1 MIPATFKTMRTNLG
15 GPTAESIEERSK
27 TDVSK
32 GYRQATMEI
41 HDLTTVIL
49 AIVVAIAGIVAGYIA
64 GGRRSVR
71 ALLKKQ
77 QEEGQSA
84 LLKASEDAKQI
95 LNNAETEKTAILVN
109 ADNDAQRRISE
120 AETKISRRRRDLS
133 DEDERIQRRRKD
145 LDNRMERLEQRD
157 QQLNKR
163 QSRLDRKENELKKSE
178 AVMLERLEVI
188 AQMTIDEARQQLLD
202 SIELDARN
210 DMARIIRQV
219 EAEARETADQR
230 ARSLIAMA
238 IQRLASEQV
247 NEISVSVVH
256 LPSDDMKGRIIGRNG
271 RNIRSFE
278 LATGVDVVVDDS
290 PESVTISSFDPVRRE
305 VAKRTMAKLVVDG
318 RIHPAR
324 IEKLV
329 EDTRAEVEQI
339 VREEGERAAYETGIH
354 GLHAEVLK
362 LLGQLKFRTSYGQ
375 NQHAHAIE
383 TAHIA
388 GMIAMEL
395 GADVNIAK
403 AGGLLHDIGK
413 AIDHSVEGTHALIGA
428 EFVNR
433 YGGKDSVVNCIAAHH
448 HEVEKECVEAFI
460 VEAADAISGARP
472 GARRESLDSY
482 IRRVKQLEEIADSFD
497 GVDQSYALQAGREV
511 RIIVRPEVVDDY
523 ASIQLA
529 RDIAKRIESDMQYPG
544 QIKVHVIRETRRV
557 EYAK

>member
-1 MIPATFKTMRTNLG
+1 MDIIGIAV
-15 GPTAESIEERSK
+15 A
-27 TDVSK
+27 VV
-32 GYRQATMEI
+32 A
-41 HDLTTVIL
+41 
-49 AIVVAIAGIVAGYIA
+49 AIVGLGAGYA
-64 GGRRSVR
+64 FGSRRSVN
-71 ALLKKQ
+71 ALLKQQ

-84 LLKASEDAKQI
+84 LIKASEDAKEV
-95 LNNAETEKTAILVN
+95 LKTADTEKTKIISKAE
-109 ADNDAQRRISE
+109 NDARQRISE
-120 AETKISRRRRDLS
+120 ADAKIARRRRDLD
-133 DEDERIQRRRKD
+133 DEDERVRRRRNE
-145 LDNRMERLEQRD
+145 LDKRMERLEQRD
-157 QQLNKR
+157 QQMNKR
-163 QSRLDRKENELKKSE
+163 QSRLDRKENELDKSE
-178 AVMLERLEVI
+178 AVMIEKLEVI
-188 AQMTIDEARQQLLD
+188 AQMTVEEARQQLLD

-219 EAEARETADQR
+219 EAEARETADAR

-290 PESVTISSFDPVRRE
+290 PESVTISSFDPIRRE

-354 GLHAEVLK
+354 GLHAEVLN
-362 LLGQLKFRTSYGQ
+362 LLGTLKFRTSYGQ
-375 NQHAHAIE
+375 NQHSHAIE

-413 AIDHSVEGTHALIGA
+413 AIDHNVEGTHAQIGA
-428 EFVNR
+428 EFVKR
-433 YGGKDSVVNCIAAHH
+433 YGGKDPVVNCIAAHH

-482 IRRVKQLEEIADSFD
+482 IRRVKQLEEIANGFD
-497 GVDQSYALQAGREV
+497 GVEQSYALQAGREI

-523 ASIQLA
+523 SSIQLA
-529 RDIAKRIESDMQYPG
+529 RDIAKQIEGDMQYPG

>member
-1 MIPATFKTMRTNLG
+1 
-15 GPTAESIEERSK
+15 
-27 TDVSK
+27 
-32 GYRQATMEI
+32 METI
-41 HDLTTVIL
+41 IL
-49 AIVVAIAGIVAGYIA
+49 AVVTAIVGLGVGAALGVWR
-64 GGRRSVR
+64 GRGS
-71 ALLKKQ
+71 LLKRQ

-84 LLKASEDAKQI
+84 LLKASSQAQEMLK
-95 LNNAETEKTAILVN
+95 NAEIEKTQIIAK
-109 ADNDAQRRISE
+109 AEHEARQRLSE
-120 AETKISRRRRDLS
+120 AEAKILYRRRDI
-133 DEDERIQRRRKD
+133 DDQDERIQRRRKE
-145 LDNRMERLEQRD
+145 LDRRQERLEQRE
-157 QQLNKR
+157 QKLNKR
-163 QSRLDRKENELKKSE
+163 QSRLDKRENDLSKSE
-178 AVMLERLEVI
+178 AQIIEKLQGI
-188 AQMTIDEARQQLLD
+188 AQMTVAEARQELLD

-219 EAEARETADQR
+219 EGEARETADRR

-238 IQRLASEQV
+238 IQRLASEHV
-247 NEISVSVVH
+247 SEISVSVVP

-305 VAKRTMAKLVVDG
+305 VAKRTMSKLVKDG

-329 EDTRAEVEQI
+329 KDSHAEVEQV

-354 GLHAEVLK
+354 GLHIEVLK
-362 LLGQLKFRTSYGQ
+362 LLGQLKFRSSYGQ

-395 GADVNIAK
+395 GADIDIAK
-403 AGGLLHDIGK
+403 MGGLLHDIGK
-413 AIDHSVEGTHALIGA
+413 AIDHHVEGTHAIIGA
-428 EFVNR
+428 DFVKR
-433 YGGKDSVVNCIAAHH
+433 YGVSDAVVNCIAAHH

-482 IRRVKQLEEIADSFD
+482 IRRVKQLEEIANGFE
-497 GVDQSYALQAGREV
+497 GVEQSYALQAGREV

-523 ASIQLA
+523 LAIQLA
-529 RDIAKRIESDMQYPG
+529 RDIAKQIESDMQYPG
-544 QIKVHVIRETRRV
+544 QIKVHVIRETRQV

>member
-1 MIPATFKTMRTNLG
+1 MDIIGIAV
-15 GPTAESIEERSK
+15 A
-27 TDVSK
+27 
-32 GYRQATMEI
+32 
-41 HDLTTVIL
+41 
-49 AIVVAIAGIVAGYIA
+49 VVGIIAGIGAGYVL
-64 GGRRSVR
+64 GSRRSVN
-71 ALLKKQ
+71 ALLKQQ

-84 LLKASEDAKQI
+84 LLKASEDAKEV
-95 LNNAETEKTAILVN
+95 LKTAETEKTRIVSKAES
-109 ADNDAQRRISE
+109 DARQRISE
-120 AETKISRRRRDLS
+120 ADAKIARRRRDMD
-133 DEDERIQRRRKD
+133 DEDERIRRRRSE
-145 LDNRMERLEQRD
+145 LDKRMERLEQRD
-157 QQLNKR
+157 QQFNKR
-163 QSRLDRKENELKKSE
+163 QSRLDRKENELQKSE
-178 AVMLERLEVI
+178 AVMIEKLEVI
-188 AQMTIDEARQQLLD
+188 AQMTVDEARQQLLD

-219 EAEARETADQR
+219 EAEARETADAR

-247 NEISVSVVH
+247 NEVSVSVVH

-354 GLHAEVLK
+354 GLHAEVLN
-362 LLGQLKFRTSYGQ
+362 LLGTLKFRTSYGQ
-375 NQHAHAIE
+375 NQHMHAIE

-413 AIDHSVEGTHALIGA
+413 AIDHNVEGTHAQIGA
-428 EFVNR
+428 DFVKR
-433 YGGKDSVVNCIAAHH
+433 YGGKDAVVNCIAAHH
-448 HEVEKECVEAFI
+448 HEVEKDCVEAFI

-482 IRRVKQLEEIADSFD
+482 IKRVKQLEEIANGFD
-497 GVDQSYALQAGREV
+497 GVEQSYALQAGREI

-523 ASIQLA
+523 SSIQLA
-529 RDIAKRIESDMQYPG
+529 RDIAKQIEGDMQYPG

>member
-1 MIPATFKTMRTNLG
+1 
-15 GPTAESIEERSK
+15 
-27 TDVSK
+27 
-32 GYRQATMEI
+32 MEI
-41 HDLTTVIL
+41 NDLTTIL
-49 AIVVAIAGIVAGYIA
+49 LAVVVAIVGIGAGYVI
-64 GGRRSVR
+64 GGRRSVA
-71 ALLKKQ
+71 ALLKRQ

-84 LLKASEDAKQI
+84 LIKASDDAKQLLNKAEAEKATI
-95 LNNAETEKTAILVN
+95 LAE
-109 ADNDAQRRISE
+109 ADSDAQRRISE
-120 AETKISRRRRDLS
+120 AESKISRRHRDLN

-157 QQLNKR
+157 QQQNKR
-163 QSRLDRKENELKKSE
+163 QSRLDRKENDLQKSE
-178 AVMLERLEVI
+178 AGIIERLEVI

-339 VREEGERAAYETGIH
+339 VREEGERAAYETGMH

-362 LLGQLKFRTSYGQ
+362 LLGTLKFRTS
-375 NQHAHAIE
+375 
-383 TAHIA
+383 
-388 GMIAMEL
+388 
-395 GADVNIAK
+395 
-403 AGGLLHDIGK
+403 
-413 AIDHSVEGTHALIGA
+413 
-428 EFVNR
+428 
-433 YGGKDSVVNCIAAHH
+433 
-448 HEVEKECVEAFI
+448 
-460 VEAADAISGARP
+460 
-472 GARRESLDSY
+472 
-482 IRRVKQLEEIADSFD
+482 
-497 GVDQSYALQAGREV
+497 
-511 RIIVRPEVVDDY
+511 
-523 ASIQLA
+523 
-529 RDIAKRIESDMQYPG
+529 
-544 QIKVHVIRETRRV
+544 
-557 EYAK
+557 

>member
-1 MIPATFKTMRTNLG
+1 MDIIGIA
-15 GPTAESIEERSK
+15 
-27 TDVSK
+27 V
-32 GYRQATMEI
+32 
-41 HDLTTVIL
+41 
-49 AIVVAIAGIVAGYIA
+49 AIVAAIAGIGAGYA
-64 GGRRSVR
+64 YGSRRSVN

-84 LLKASEDAKQI
+84 LLQASEDAKEVLQ
-95 LNNAETEKTAILVN
+95 NAETEKARIISK
-109 ADNDAQRRISE
+109 AESDARQRISE
-120 AETKISRRRRDLS
+120 ADAKIARRRRDMD
-133 DEDERIQRRRKD
+133 DEDERIRRRRNE
-145 LDNRMERLEQRD
+145 LDKRMERLEQRD
-157 QQLNKR
+157 QQLSKR
-163 QSRLDRKENELKKSE
+163 QSRLDKKENELHKSE
-178 AVMLERLEVI
+178 AVMIERLEVI
-188 AQMTIDEARQQLLD
+188 AQMTVEEARQQLLD

-219 EAEARETADQR
+219 EAEARETADAR

-329 EDTRAEVEQI
+329 EDTRTEVEQI

-354 GLHAEVLK
+354 GLHAEVLN
-362 LLGQLKFRTSYGQ
+362 LLGTLKFRTSYGQ
-375 NQHAHAIE
+375 NQHMHAIE

-395 GADVNIAK
+395 GANVNIAK

-413 AIDHSVEGTHALIGA
+413 AIDHNVEGTHAQIGA
-428 EFVNR
+428 EFVKR
-433 YGGKDSVVNCIAAHH
+433 YGGKDAVVNCIAAHH

-482 IRRVKQLEEIADSFD
+482 IRRVKQLEEIANGFD
-497 GVDQSYALQAGREV
+497 GVEQSYALQAGREI

-523 ASIQLA
+523 SSIQLA
-529 RDIAKRIESDMQYPG
+529 RDIAKQIEGDMQYPG

>member
-1 MIPATFKTMRTNLG
+1 MDIIGIAV
-15 GPTAESIEERSK
+15 A
-27 TDVSK
+27 VV
-32 GYRQATMEI
+32 A
-41 HDLTTVIL
+41 
-49 AIVVAIAGIVAGYIA
+49 AIVGLGAGYA
-64 GGRRSVR
+64 FGSRRSVN
-71 ALLKKQ
+71 ALLKQQ

-84 LLKASEDAKQI
+84 LIKASEDAKEV
-95 LNNAETEKTAILVN
+95 LKTADTEKTKIISIAES
-109 ADNDAQRRISE
+109 DARQRISE
-120 AETKISRRRRDLS
+120 ADAKIARRRRDLD
-133 DEDERIQRRRKD
+133 DEDERVRRRRNE
-145 LDNRMERLEQRD
+145 LDKRMERLEQRD
-157 QQLNKR
+157 QQMNKR
-163 QSRLDRKENELKKSE
+163 QSRLDRKENELDKSE
-178 AVMLERLEVI
+178 AVMIEKLEVI
-188 AQMTIDEARQQLLD
+188 AQMTVEEARQQLLD

-219 EAEARETADQR
+219 EAEARETADAR

-290 PESVTISSFDPVRRE
+290 PESVTISSFDPIRRE

-354 GLHAEVLK
+354 GLHAEVLN
-362 LLGQLKFRTSYGQ
+362 LLGTLKFRTSYGQ
-375 NQHAHAIE
+375 NQHSHAIE

-413 AIDHSVEGTHALIGA
+413 AIDHNVEGTHAQIGA
-428 EFVNR
+428 EFVKR
-433 YGGKDSVVNCIAAHH
+433 YGGKDPVVNCIAAHH

-482 IRRVKQLEEIADSFD
+482 IRRVKQLEEIANGFD
-497 GVDQSYALQAGREV
+497 GVEQSYALQAGREI

-523 ASIQLA
+523 SSIQLA
-529 RDIAKRIESDMQYPG
+529 RDIAKQIEGDMQYPG

>member
-1 MIPATFKTMRTNLG
+1 MDIIGIAV
-15 GPTAESIEERSK
+15 A
-27 TDVSK
+27 
-32 GYRQATMEI
+32 
-41 HDLTTVIL
+41 
-49 AIVVAIAGIVAGYIA
+49 VVAIIAGIAAGYA
-64 GGRRSVR
+64 YGSRRSVD
-71 ALLKKQ
+71 ALLKQQ

-84 LLKASEDAKQI
+84 LLKASEDAKEV
-95 LNNAETEKTAILVN
+95 LKTADDEKARII
-109 ADNDAQRRISE
+109 AKAESDARQRISE
-120 AETKISRRRRDLS
+120 ADAKIARRRRDMD
-133 DEDERIQRRRKD
+133 DEDERIRRRRSE
-145 LDNRMERLEQRD
+145 LDKRMERLEQRD

-163 QSRLDRKENELKKSE
+163 QSRLDRKENELQKSE
-178 AVMLERLEVI
+178 SVMIEKLEVI
-188 AQMTIDEARQQLLD
+188 AQMTVDEARQHLLD

-219 EAEARETADQR
+219 EAEARETADAR

-247 NEISVSVVH
+247 NEVSVSVVH

-329 EDTRAEVEQI
+329 EDTRTEVEQV

-354 GLHAEVLK
+354 GLHAEVLN
-362 LLGQLKFRTSYGQ
+362 LLGTLKFRTSYGQ
-375 NQHAHAIE
+375 NQHMHAIE

-413 AIDHSVEGTHALIGA
+413 AIDHNVEGTHAQIGA
-428 EFVNR
+428 EFVKR
-433 YGGKDSVVNCIAAHH
+433 YGGKDAVVNCIAAHH

-482 IRRVKQLEEIADSFD
+482 IRRVKQLEDIANGFD
-497 GVDQSYALQAGREV
+497 GVEQSYALQAGREI

-523 ASIQLA
+523 SSIQLA
-529 RDIAKRIESDMQYPG
+529 RDIAKQIEGDMQYPG

>member
-1 MIPATFKTMRTNLG
+1 
-15 GPTAESIEERSK
+15 
-27 TDVSK
+27 
-32 GYRQATMEI
+32 MENI
-41 HDLTTVIL
+41 VLVL
-49 AIVVAIAGIVAGYIA
+49 AISIAAAALGLGAGYVI
-64 GGRRSVR
+64 GSRRSVQ
-71 ALLKKQ
+71 ALLNKQ
-77 QEEGQSA
+77 QDEGNSA
-84 LLKASEDAKQI
+84 LTEAAEGAKEILKS
-95 LNNAETEKTAILVN
+95 AETEKAQIIATAEG
-109 ADNDAQRRISE
+109 DARQRISE
-120 AETKISRRRRDLS
+120 ADAKIARRRRDLD
-133 DEDERIQRRRKD
+133 DEDERVRRRRGE
-145 LDNRMERLEQRD
+145 LDKRMERLEQRD

-163 QSRLDRKENELKKSE
+163 QSRLDKKENELRRSE
-178 AVMLERLEVI
+178 SVMIEKLEVI
-188 AQMTIDEARQQLLD
+188 AQMTVDEARQQLLD

-354 GLHAEVLK
+354 GLHAEVLN

-403 AGGLLHDIGK
+403 AGGLMHDIGK
-413 AIDHSVEGTHALIGA
+413 AIDHNVEGTHAQIGA
-428 EFVNR
+428 EYVKR
-433 YGGKDSVVNCIAAHH
+433 YGGSDPVVNCIAAHH
-448 HEVEKECVEAFI
+448 HEVEKECVEAYI

-482 IRRVKQLEEIADSFD
+482 IKRVKQLEDIANGFD
-497 GVDQSYALQAGREV
+497 GVDQSYALQAGREI

-523 ASIQLA
+523 SSIQLA
-529 RDIAKRIESDMQYPG
+529 RDIAKQIESDMQYPG
-544 QIKVHVIRETRRV
+544 QIKVNVIRETRRV

>member
-1 MIPATFKTMRTNLG
+1 MDIIGIAV
-15 GPTAESIEERSK
+15 A
-27 TDVSK
+27 VV
-32 GYRQATMEI
+32 A
-41 HDLTTVIL
+41 
-49 AIVVAIAGIVAGYIA
+49 AIVGVGAGYA
-64 GGRRSVR
+64 FGSRRSVN
-71 ALLKKQ
+71 ALLKQQ

-84 LLKASEDAKQI
+84 LIKASEDAKEV
-95 LNNAETEKTAILVN
+95 LKTADTEKTRIISKAES
-109 ADNDAQRRISE
+109 DARQRISD
-120 AETKISRRRRDLS
+120 ADAKIARRRRDLD
-133 DEDERIQRRRKD
+133 DEDERVRRRRNE
-145 LDNRMERLEQRD
+145 LDKRIERLEQRD

-163 QSRLDRKENELKKSE
+163 QSRLDKKENELQKSE
-178 AVMLERLEVI
+178 AVMIEKLEVI
-188 AQMTIDEARQQLLD
+188 AQMTVEEARQQLLD

-219 EAEARETADQR
+219 EAEARETADAR

-354 GLHAEVLK
+354 GLHAEVLN
-362 LLGQLKFRTSYGQ
+362 LLGTLKFRTSYGQ
-375 NQHAHAIE
+375 NQHSHAIE

-413 AIDHSVEGTHALIGA
+413 AIDHNVEGTHAQIGA
-428 EFVNR
+428 EFVKR
-433 YGGKDSVVNCIAAHH
+433 YGGKDPVVNCIAAHH

-482 IRRVKQLEEIADSFD
+482 IRRVKQLEEIANGFD
-497 GVDQSYALQAGREV
+497 GVEQSYALQAGREI

-523 ASIQLA
+523 SSIQLA
-529 RDIAKRIESDMQYPG
+529 RDIAKQIEGDMQYPG
-544 QIKVHVIRETRRV
+544 QIKVNVIRETRRV

>member
-1 MIPATFKTMRTNLG
+1 MDIIGIA
-15 GPTAESIEERSK
+15 
-27 TDVSK
+27 V
-32 GYRQATMEI
+32 
-41 HDLTTVIL
+41 
-49 AIVVAIAGIVAGYIA
+49 AIVAAIAGIGAGYA
-64 GGRRSVR
+64 FGSRRSVN

-84 LLKASEDAKQI
+84 LLQASEDAKEVLQ
-95 LNNAETEKTAILVN
+95 NAETEKARIISK
-109 ADNDAQRRISE
+109 AESDARQRISE
-120 AETKISRRRRDLS
+120 ADAKIARRRRDMD
-133 DEDERIQRRRKD
+133 DEDERIRRRRNE
-145 LDNRMERLEQRD
+145 LDKRMERLEQRD
-157 QQLNKR
+157 QQLSKR
-163 QSRLDRKENELKKSE
+163 QSRLDKKENELHKSE
-178 AVMLERLEVI
+178 AVMIERLEVI
-188 AQMTIDEARQQLLD
+188 AQMTVEEARQQLLD

-219 EAEARETADQR
+219 EAEARETADAR

-329 EDTRAEVEQI
+329 EDTRTEVEQI

-354 GLHAEVLK
+354 GLHAEVLN
-362 LLGQLKFRTSYGQ
+362 LLGTLKFRTSYGQ
-375 NQHAHAIE
+375 NQHMHAIE

-395 GADVNIAK
+395 GANVNIAK

-413 AIDHSVEGTHALIGA
+413 AIDHNVEGTHAQIGA
-428 EFVNR
+428 EFVKR
-433 YGGKDSVVNCIAAHH
+433 YGGKDAVVNCIAAHH

-482 IRRVKQLEEIADSFD
+482 IRRVKQLEEIANGFD
-497 GVDQSYALQAGREV
+497 GVEQSYALQAGAK
-511 RIIVRPEVVDDY
+511 Y
-523 ASIQLA
+523 ALLC
-529 RDIAKRIESDMQYPG
+529 G
-544 QIKVHVIRETRRV
+544 RRS
-557 EYAK
+557 

>member
-1 MIPATFKTMRTNLG
+1 
-15 GPTAESIEERSK
+15 
-27 TDVSK
+27 
-32 GYRQATMEI
+32 MEI
-41 HDLTTVIL
+41 VLAVFT
-49 AIVVAIAGIVAGYIA
+49 AIVGIGAGYVF
-64 GGRRSVR
+64 GRHR
-71 ALLKKQ
+71 AVELLLKKQ

-84 LLKASEDAKQI
+84 LQKAA
-95 LNNAETEKTAILVN
+95 AEANELLKTAESEKKDIIS
-109 ADNDAQRRISE
+109 AAEQTARQRIS
-120 AETKISRRRRDLS
+120 AADAKISRRRRDLD
-133 DEDERIQRRRKD
+133 DEDERILRRRGE
-145 LDNRMERLEQRD
+145 LDKRMERLEQRD
-157 QQLNKR
+157 QQMNKR
-163 QSRLDRKENELKKSE
+163 QSRLDRKENEVRKKDASVSE
-178 AVMLERLEVI
+178 KLQII
-188 AQMTIDEARQQLLD
+188 AQMTIEEARQQLLD

-219 EAEARETADQR
+219 EAEVRETADQR

-247 NEISVSVVH
+247 NEVSVSVVH

-290 PESVTISSFDPVRRE
+290 PEAVTISSFDPVRRE
-305 VAKRTMAKLVVDG
+305 VAKRAMAKLVQDG

-329 EDTRAEVEQI
+329 DDTRTEVEQI
-339 VREEGERAAYETGIH
+339 VREEGERAAYETGVH
-354 GLHAEVLK
+354 GLHVEVLK
-362 LLGQLKFRTSYGQ
+362 LLGQLKFRSSYGQ

-388 GMIAMEL
+388 SMIALEL
-395 GADVNIAK
+395 GADANIAK

-413 AIDHSVEGTHALIGA
+413 AIDHNVEGTHAMIGA
-428 EFVNR
+428 EFVKR
-433 YGGKDSVVNCIAAHH
+433 YGVKDAVVNCIAAHH

-482 IRRVKQLEEIADSFD
+482 IRRVKQLEEIANTFD

-523 ASIQLA
+523 ASMQLA
-529 RDIAKRIESDMQYPG
+529 RDIAKRIENDMQYPG

-557 EYAK
+557 QYAK

>member
-1 MIPATFKTMRTNLG
+1 MDIIGIAV
-15 GPTAESIEERSK
+15 A
-27 TDVSK
+27 
-32 GYRQATMEI
+32 
-41 HDLTTVIL
+41 
-49 AIVVAIAGIVAGYIA
+49 VVAIIAGIGAGYA
-64 GGRRSVR
+64 FGSRRSVN
-71 ALLKKQ
+71 ALLKQQ

-84 LLKASEDAKQI
+84 LLKASEDAKEV
-95 LNNAETEKTAILVN
+95 LKTAETEKTRIVSKAES
-109 ADNDAQRRISE
+109 DARQRISE
-120 AETKISRRRRDLS
+120 ADAKIARRRRDMD
-133 DEDERIQRRRKD
+133 DEDERIRRRRSE
-145 LDNRMERLEQRD
+145 LDKRMERLEQRD
-157 QQLNKR
+157 QQFNKR
-163 QSRLDRKENELKKSE
+163 QSRLDRKENELQKSE
-178 AVMLERLEVI
+178 AVMIEKLEVI
-188 AQMTIDEARQQLLD
+188 AQMTVDEARQQLLD

-219 EAEARETADQR
+219 EAEARETADAR

-247 NEISVSVVH
+247 NEVSVSVVH

-354 GLHAEVLK
+354 GLHAEVLN
-362 LLGQLKFRTSYGQ
+362 LLGTLKFRTSYGQ
-375 NQHAHAIE
+375 NQHMHAIE

-413 AIDHSVEGTHALIGA
+413 AIDHNVEGTHAQIGA
-428 EFVNR
+428 EFVKR
-433 YGGKDSVVNCIAAHH
+433 YGGKDAVVNCIAAHH

-482 IRRVKQLEEIADSFD
+482 IKRVKQLEEIANGFD
-497 GVDQSYALQAGREV
+497 GVEQSYALQAGREI

-523 ASIQLA
+523 SSIQLA
-529 RDIAKRIESDMQYPG
+529 RDIAKQIEGDMQYPG